1 MLGNCQSV
9 IDDGRLRRLLGRG
22 FQLSQV
28 VERWQARVIWVV
40 SQAEP
45 HYPRRLK
52 AKLREDAPAVVK
64 PDAPLEAA
72 SVREPSPIYNS
83 PEHRSALGT
92 GSVESEVALPKIS
105 DRIASDA
112 SPPPLLKPAD
122 TLFIAVR
129 EIARQVLTVPTKD
142 VEFATAL
149 RISGPLAKT
158 WLTRLVESRTVVAD
172 WRLTLWGQK
181 CKVHYMQPLASRLT

>member
-1 MLGNCQSV
+1 MVVAVANCQSI
-9 IDDGRLRRLLGRG
+9 IDDSRLRRLLGRG

-28 VERWQARVIWVV
+28 VERWQARAIWVV
-40 SQAEP
+40 SRAEP

-64 PDAPLEAA
+64 PDASLEAA
-72 SVREPSPIYNS
+72 SVREPLPIYNL
-83 PEHRSALGT
+83 PEQRSALET
-92 GSVESEVALPKIS
+92 ESVESEFALPKIS
-105 DRIASDA
+105 DRNASDP

-149 RISGPLAKT
+149 GISGPLAKA
-158 WLTRLVESRTVVAD
+158 WLRRLIDEGIVEKRRKPAGYVVKQSN
-172 WRLTLWGQK
+172 LFE
-181 CKVHYMQPLASRLT
+181 

>member
-112 SPPPLLKPAD
+112 SP
-122 TLFIAVR
+122 R
-129 EIARQVLTVPTKD
+129 HYSNQPTRCSSP
-142 VEFATAL
+142 FA
-149 RISGPLAKT
+149 K
-158 WLTRLVESRTVVAD
+158 SRD
-172 WRLTLWGQK
+172 RF
-181 CKVHYMQPLASRLT
+181 